1 MVSCNTLT
9 IDIILATGVEPR
21 MRCGDVNECQIT
33 SKPCENGGTC
43 VNKPGS
49 FECVC
54 PLGFSGKRCTVPV
67 NDCVDNPCQNQGTC
81 QSLAEPGRVRC
92 FCTSGYSGEYCQE
105 DVNECVVSGT
115 NPCKNGG
122 ECQNLVSIHDLSFG
136 YYHNILSLSIHS
148 KLIHY

>member
-9 IDIILATGVEPR
+9 INIILATGVEPR
-21 MRCGDVNECQIT
+21 MRCEDVNECQIT

-54 PLGFSGKRCTVPV
+54 PLGFSGKRC
-67 NDCVDNPCQNQGTC
+67 
-81 QSLAEPGRVRC
+81 
-92 FCTSGYSGEYCQE
+92 QE

-122 ECQNLVSIHDLSFG
+122 ECQNLVSIHGLSFG
-136 YYHNILSLSIHS
+136 H
-148 KLIHY
+148 